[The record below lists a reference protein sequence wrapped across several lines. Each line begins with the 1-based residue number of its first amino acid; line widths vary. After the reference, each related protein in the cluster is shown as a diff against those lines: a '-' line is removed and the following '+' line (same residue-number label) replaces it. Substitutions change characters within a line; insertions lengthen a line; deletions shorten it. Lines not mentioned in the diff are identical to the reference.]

1 MIGED
6 LRQAVLERED
16 VRRLFEP
23 PDGDPAARERVD
35 GYLEELRATQRH
47 SIYRALK
54 HPLYPILRKVERI
67 PEGLDRLQGALATG
81 RVVYVSNHKSHL
93 DYLIELLIL
102 EDHDIRPPIIA
113 AGINLFGGALG
124 LLHKHVTGAIP
135 IRRGARDAAYLVTLK
150 AFVAEL
156 LESHD
161 LFFYPEGGRSYSGE
175 LKSAKTGLFN
185 AVVMA
190 EVPTLHIVPVAIAYD
205 LVLEDKILAPQVT
218 KSRQRPF
225 TRELAEMVGTA
236 VGYQSRAFVTFGTP
250 VTLAGGEARSRRDV
264 MDLAHQVLGEVGRLH
279 KVLPTALVARVVRPS
294 MPRRE
299 VEARVG
305 ALMATLQA
313 QGANMGVSH
322 AADATAQGLA
332 LLEERGV
339 LQPEGD
345 VVRVRDRFVLRYYAR
360 QLQHLVDPKRA
371 PVAR

>member
-1 MIGED
+1 VIGED
-6 LRQAVLERED
+6 LRQAVLARDD

-23 PDGDPAARERVD
+23 PDGDPGARARVD

-67 PEGLDRLQGALATG
+67 PEGLPHLRAALDTG

-102 EDHDIRPPIIA
+102 EDHDLRPPIIA

-156 LESHD
+156 LQTHD

-175 LKSAKTGLFN
+175 LKTAKTGLFN
-185 AVVMA
+185 AVVLA
-190 EVPTLHIVPVAIAYD
+190 EVPVLHIVPVAIAYD
-205 LVLEDKILAPQVT
+205 LELEDKILAPQVT

-236 VGYQSRAFVTFGTP
+236 VGYQSRAFVTFGAP
-250 VTLAGGEARSRRDV
+250 LTLAGGEARSRRDV
-264 MDLAHQVLGEVGRLH
+264 IDLAHQVLSAVGKLH
-279 KVLPTALVARVVRPS
+279 KVLPTALVARAMRPS

-299 VEARVG
+299 LVAQI
-305 ALMATLQA
+305 ATLVDQLRA
-313 QGANMGVSH
+313 VDANIAMT
-322 AADATAQGLA
+322 DARAIVDHGLPI
-332 LLEERGV
+332 LEERGV
-339 LQPEGD
+339 LAVDGD

-360 QLQHLVDPKRA
+360 QLQHLLAPGRA
-371 PVAR
+371 SAQA

>member
-1 MIGED
+1 MIGDD
-6 LRQAVLERED
+6 LRQAVLARED

-23 PDGDPAARERVD
+23 PDGEAAARERVES
-35 GYLEELRATQRH
+35 YLEELRATQRH

-54 HPLYPILRKVERI
+54 HPLYPILRKVERVA
-67 PEGLDRLQGALATG
+67 EGMPNLLGALDTG

-150 AFVAEL
+150 AYVAEL
-156 LESHD
+156 LERHD

-175 LKSAKTGLFN
+175 LKTAKTGLFN

-236 VGYQSRAFVTFGTP
+236 VGYQSRAFVTFGKP
-250 VTLAGGEARSRRDV
+250 VTLTAGASRSRRDV
-264 MDLAHQVLGEVGRLH
+264 LDLAQQVLGEVGRLH
-279 KVLPTALVARVVRPS
+279 KVLPTLLVASAMRPS
-294 MPRRE
+294 MPRAE
-299 VEARVG
+299 LVAAVRVLIERLG
-305 ALMATLQA
+305 AVSANMETTDAVRAVDHALMLF
-313 QGANMGVSH
+313 
-322 AADATAQGLA
+322 
-332 LLEERGV
+332 EERGV
-339 LQPEGD
+339 LAVEGP

-360 QLQHLVDPKRA
+360 QLKHLLEPKRSTA
-371 PVAR
+371 EA